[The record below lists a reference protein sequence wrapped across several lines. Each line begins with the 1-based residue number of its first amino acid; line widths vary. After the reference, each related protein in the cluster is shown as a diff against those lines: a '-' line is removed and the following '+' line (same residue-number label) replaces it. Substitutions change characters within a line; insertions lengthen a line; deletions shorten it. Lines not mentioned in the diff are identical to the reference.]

1 MSQFCKF
8 CYGTGD
14 IGKFLKGENIPNF
27 VTIYHDDMD
36 YPLSINNG
44 LFLERINPHFK
55 KISEK
60 CHKIGKIF

>member
-1 MSQFCKF
+1 MELAILAS
-8 CYGTGD
+8 
-14 IGKFLKGENIPNF
+14 FLKVNISLNF